1 MLTYSALP
9 DVPLQSAGEVTSDF
23 LRAGAR
29 TYRGAAKI
37 VYDLPYGRTSSRAD
51 LAAVLREGRGTCSS
65 KHALLRQLASEQGIA
80 VKLMLGIY
88 LMNERNTPGVG
99 VVLTKYQ
106 LKEIPEAHCYI
117 VYGDQR
123 IDVTRAI
130 TTSVEPIDSFLHEEE
145 ISPPQVGEYKIA
157 MHQDFVRRWLPTAN
171 LGADW
176 DFDRL
181 WRAREECI
189 AALAS

>member
-1 MLTYSALP
+1 MLTFSALP
-9 DVPLQSAGEVTSDF
+9 DSHLHPAGEVTADF
-23 LRAGAR
+23 LRVGAR
-29 TYRGAAKI
+29 TYRDASKI
-37 VYDLPYGRTSSRAD
+37 VYELPYGRTSSRTD
-51 LAAVLREGRGTCSS
+51 LTAVLREGRGTCSS
-65 KHALLRQLASEQGIA
+65 KHALLRLLASEQGIA
-80 VKLMLGIY
+80 VKLVLGIY

-106 LKEIPEAHCYI
+106 LKEIPEAHCYV
-117 VYGDQR
+117 VYDDKR
-123 IDVTRAI
+123 IDVTRAVR
-130 TTSVEPIDSFLHEEE
+130 TSVEPIDCFLHEEE
-145 ISPPQVGEYKIA
+145 ISPSQVGEYKIA